1 MVVTKGVGGGQM
13 YFSSG
18 AWSLYWVWV
27 GEWGYYSLHGMFVPA
42 PMEWLKWNL
51 SSGGVIEC
59 GSQTPQVHRDV
70 KLPWSVAVNEGRLE
84 DVWVLKF
91 LIINLLVKLL
101 HIIKK

>member
-1 MVVTKGVGGGQM
+1 M

-18 AWSLYWVWV
+18 AWSLYWVWT

-70 KLPWSVAVNEGRLE
+70 KLPRSVAVNEGCLE

-91 LIINLLVKLL
+91 
-101 HIIKK
+101 